1 MTLAEAAAMADAEL
15 RGPAGLAIAQV
26 STDSRKLPAAALF
39 VALRG
44 EKFDGHDYVPA
55 VRDGGA
61 AAAMVDARGAASLVD
76 CGLPLLVVEDTRK
89 GLARLS
95 GGWRRR
101 FSLPLIAV
109 VGSNGKTT
117 VKEMI
122 ASILRAQ
129 FPAIQGSESV
139 LVTEGN
145 LNNDIGLP
153 LTLLRLREQ
162 HSCAVVEIGMNHP
175 GETGEL
181 APLAAATI
189 GVINNAQREHQEFM
203 HSVEA
208 VALEHAALLESLEPG
223 AVAVINADDG
233 NAQLWRNVASRR
245 ALRVL
250 DFGLRAGTVT
260 GSYESHPEGTR
271 VSVHFPEG
279 AAEINLHAF
288 GEHNV
293 RNALA
298 AVAATFAAGIRL
310 DSVRIG
316 LESFRPV
323 KGRLERKR
331 SRCGA
336 TLLDDTYNANPDSV
350 RAAIDVL
357 AHAPGPRVLVLGDM
371 GEVGTK
377 GAEFH
382 AEIGRYAKESGIERL
397 FAVGE
402 LARESVTAF
411 GRDATHFDSTDA
423 MAPAIDD
430 VLNAA
435 STVLVK
441 GSRFMRME
449 RVVAGLEGAACC

>member
-1 MTLAEAAAMADAEL
+1 MTLADAAAMSGAEL
-15 RGPAGLAIAQV
+15 RGPGAVAIAQV
-26 STDSRKLPAAALF
+26 CTDSRKFPAGALF

-44 EKFDGHDYVPA
+44 EKFDGHAYVSA
-55 VRDGGA
+55 VREGGA
-61 AAAMVDARGAASLVD
+61 AAAMVDARGADSLRD

-101 FSLPLIAV
+101 FSIPVIAV

-129 FPAIQGSESV
+129 FPSASGRERV

-153 LTLLRLREQ
+153 LTLLRLRSG

-203 HSVEA
+203 RSVEA
-208 VALEHAALLESLEPG
+208 VALEHAALLESLENG
-223 AVAVINADDG
+223 SVAVINADDG
-233 NAQLWRNVASRR
+233 HASLWREVARRR
-245 ALRVL
+245 ALRVC
-250 DFGLRAGTVT
+250 DFGLGAGVVT
-260 GSYESHPEGTR
+260 AGYESLPEGMR
-271 VSVHFPEG
+271 VSMRLPGGE
-279 AAEINLHAF
+279 AEILLRAF

-298 AVAATFAAGIRL
+298 AAAATSAAGAGIDSIRA
-310 DSVRIG
+310 G

-371 GEVGTK
+371 GEVGAK
-377 GAEFH
+377 GVEFH
-382 AEIGRYAKESGIERL
+382 AEIGRYAKDRGIERL

-411 GRDATHFDSTDA
+411 GTDAAHFDSPEA
-423 MAPAIDD
+423 MAPAING
-430 VLNAA
+430 VIGAT

-449 RVVAGLEGAACC
+449 RVVAGLEGGTCC